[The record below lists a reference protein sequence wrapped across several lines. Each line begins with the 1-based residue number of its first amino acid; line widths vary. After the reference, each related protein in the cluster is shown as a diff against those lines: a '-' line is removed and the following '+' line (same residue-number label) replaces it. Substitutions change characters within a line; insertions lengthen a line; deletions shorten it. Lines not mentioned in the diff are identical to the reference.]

1 MDVSRRP
8 HAVFTR
14 DARSIDGDLDARCN
28 GGELDPRAAGC
39 KITLAAAV
47 RERGLAC
54 IIRHALS
61 VESGEQDC
69 TDLLGL
75 LRSIRW
81 RLPKNVKRRLSPM
94 SRLVISGIDYLVTVD
109 PSRRVIRDGTL
120 VIQDGRIVAV
130 GKTVELPSCP
140 GDDTIDGRGKLALP
154 GVFDTHVHNAQQLG
168 RSCGDEAYSGPE
180 RLFRRLWP
188 VEAHMDK
195 GDALCAARLA
205 QLEMIRAGTTCFA
218 DPGSYFTAETA
229 QAVKESGMRG
239 MIARTVFDMGQTTM
253 GNLPKGFF
261 EPTDE
266 ALARADEMVAEF
278 EGAFDGRLKAWF
290 SIRVPVA
297 MSDDLLHRLGR
308 LAEKRGVGII
318 GHACENR
325 DETVASHL
333 KYGMGDIARLD
344 KLGLLGPNLLLLHMG
359 WVDAKELHMLQK
371 RDVKISL
378 APSASMHQAMGNIS
392 HGKTPEMLELG
403 LSLSL
408 GSDSAM
414 SSNYLDAIRQAFLIV
429 GGLHEARLDPKV
441 VRPETAVEMLTINAR
456 AVCSGI
462 AISARSKSARKPT

>member
-1 MDVSRRP
+1 MP
-8 HAVFTR
+8 
-14 DARSIDGDLDARCN
+14 
-28 GGELDPRAAGC
+28 
-39 KITLAAAV
+39 
-47 RERGLAC
+47 
-54 IIRHALS
+54 
-61 VESGEQDC
+61 
-69 TDLLGL
+69 
-75 LRSIRW
+75 
-81 RLPKNVKRRLSPM
+81 
-94 SRLVISGIDYLVTVD
+94 RLVIVNIDYLVTVD
-109 PSRRVIRDGTL
+109 PSRRIIRDGAL

-130 GKTVELPSCP
+130 GKSSEFPSNP
-140 GDDTIDGRGKLALP
+140 GDDVIDGRGKLALP
-154 GVFDTHVHNAQQLG
+154 GVFDTHVHNSQQLG

-218 DPGSYFTAETA
+218 DPGSYFSAETA

-253 GNLPKGFF
+253 GDLPKGFF

-266 ALARADEMVAEF
+266 ALVRADEMVAEF
-278 EGAFDGRLKAWF
+278 EGALDGRLKAWF

-297 MSDDLLHRLGR
+297 MSDDLLRRLGK

-333 KYGMGDIARLD
+333 KYGMGDIARLE
-344 KLGLLGPNLLLLHMG
+344 KLGLLGPNMLLLHMG
-359 WVDAKELHMLQK
+359 WVDAKELHILQK

-429 GGLHEARLDPKV
+429 GGLH
-441 VRPETAVEMLTINAR
+441 
-456 AVCSGI
+456 
-462 AISARSKSARKPT
+462 